1 MHRKKARR
9 THGFGP
15 MQSVCLLGAACFC
28 LLGLKLMWTS
38 HVRPAL
44 HVLVAEALAPV
55 VSGVLGPLEFPAMT
69 PVPGTKGGRSD
80 QADPESND
88 ESPGVEVPEEP
99 EKSNPR
105 RTSGADLE
113 RADAERKRA
122 ERNEER
128 TERTKP

>member
-1 MHRKKARR
+1 MHRKKAGR

-28 LLGLKLMWTS
+28 LVGLKLMWTS

-55 VSGVLGPLEFPAMT
+55 VSGVLRPFDFAAMAPL
-69 PVPGTKGGRSD
+69 PGNDGERSD
-80 QADPESND
+80 HAEPELD
-88 ESPGVEVPEEP
+88 DQSPEVELPEEP
-99 EKSNPR
+99 EKSNSR

-113 RADAERKRA
+113 RVAAERKR
-122 ERNEER
+122 NEEP